1 MRHCATFKQNLFFA
15 FSYRALGMPILAGL
29 LYLIT
34 GLLVSPMIP
43 AATMSLSSV
52 SAITNALQLRY
63 FNL

>member
-1 MRHCATFKQNLFFA
+1 
-15 FSYRALGMPILAGL
+15 MPILAGL